1 MLREQKNML
10 TDAGTKF
17 NVMEYVRTTSVGCVQ
32 EPQVGLAK
40 IGAGL
45 LYNHYFRQML

>member
-17 NVMEYVRTTSVGCVQ
+17 NVMEYVRTTSIGCVQ
-32 EPQVGLAK
+32 EPQVGFAK
-40 IGAGL
+40 IGVGVSAQ
-45 LYNHYFRQML
+45 YFRQML